1 MKQIRF
7 QIEAVDQL
15 VNNVKTLWS
24 LDERQIPIVLKA
36 PTGSGK
42 TYMTQKMI
50 CDLAE
55 QPDWDR
61 EVAYVWITFSD
72 DLAMQSK
79 HKFDVYF
86 PTSRHGRFLTIDDFC
101 LGSLQKNDVLFINWQ
116 KLVSTKAEDRIYRRP
131 ENPDERHES
140 RVYFEDFVEN
150 THSKG
155 IEIIFI
161 IDECHLNVTEAA
173 NRDVISKL
181 DPKVSIHVSAT
192 PPPEIVAKAA
202 EYESNVFIKHEDV
215 VNQGLIKESII
226 TQTKEDLDKYRGED
240 EDHVLLKLA
249 IEKRKELKAE
259 IEAFGKKVNPLVIIQ
274 LPNDDEALVE
284 QVQPTKEQI
293 TKEYL
298 ISQGVKADR
307 IASWF
312 SGKAKPEGLERDDS
326 EYEYLLFKTAAGT
339 GWDCP
344 RAQILVM
351 FRDVKS
357 ETFGTQT
364 IGRILR
370 VPIMGEEVS
379 KVFRNGYLYTN
390 FSRKAVVEADYSK
403 MGGNKP
409 KTLISFNKK
418 GKDYVI
424 DPRLMTDSLSR
435 VDYGDLGKSGDFQ
448 QCLFD
453 TFNQYFGITEDDHF
467 DDEVMDKLKVK
478 GLNLNGDFMH
488 EIISDAHF
496 EDYDRIGVKL
506 KEANGVV
513 LECSK
518 SDVQKLFSFTLVQI
532 LRAQTDNDCKV
543 GNIVRSVP
551 TLKSALRLW
560 FKYYALRNEYEDK
573 WYRIFLTDTVHKESS
588 SLFRRLIT
596 DTLKAYHP
604 LLEEQLRKRR
614 EENEKR
620 QSHPFVLKKM
630 YAYTEEHD
638 ELEEQKSLLHPFF
651 LGKQYTG
658 RKTEKAFAK
667 YLDSQ
672 DTIEWW
678 FKNGDSGNDWL
689 AIRYFNEDRQE
700 EALFYPDWVFR
711 KTDGTVGIFDTK
723 GGQTASS
730 RETKNKAE
738 ALQRRIALLN
748 ENSLNCYVGGI
759 VIEANGTW
767 YYNAHA
773 EYSYRSGST
782 DGWNRMQDLFDDF
795 KILSSVPASDRFVHY
810 LPLYSVRAACGYF
823 EISEQPEAEGWV
835 DVSSLPFKPNE
846 DMFIVHAKGDSML
859 PKIKDGDLCVFEHY
873 QGGSREGE
881 IVLSQACE
889 YFNEYGGKYTIKK
902 YHSEKMVNE
911 EGVEVHSKIELQPL
925 NTKDF
930 QFIEI
935 PDNAETQ
942 YATIGILKYIISQ

>member
-86 PTSRHGRFLTIDDFC
+86 PTSRHGRFLTIDDFS

-116 KLVSTKAEDRIYRRP
+116 KLVSMKAEDRIYRRP

-284 QVQPTKEQI
+284 QGQPTKEQI

-453 TFNQYFGITEDDHF
+453 TFNQYLESPKMIT
-467 DDEVMDKLKVK
+467 
-478 GLNLNGDFMH
+478 
-488 EIISDAHF
+488 
-496 EDYDRIGVKL
+496 
-506 KEANGVV
+506 
-513 LECSK
+513 
-518 SDVQKLFSFTLVQI
+518 
-532 LRAQTDNDCKV
+532 
-543 GNIVRSVP
+543 
-551 TLKSALRLW
+551 
-560 FKYYALRNEYEDK
+560 
-573 WYRIFLTDTVHKESS
+573 
-588 SLFRRLIT
+588 
-596 DTLKAYHP
+596 
-604 LLEEQLRKRR
+604 
-614 EENEKR
+614 
-620 QSHPFVLKKM
+620 
-630 YAYTEEHD
+630 
-638 ELEEQKSLLHPFF
+638 
-651 LGKQYTG
+651 
-658 RKTEKAFAK
+658 
-667 YLDSQ
+667 
-672 DTIEWW
+672 
-678 FKNGDSGNDWL
+678 
-689 AIRYFNEDRQE
+689 
-700 EALFYPDWVFR
+700 
-711 KTDGTVGIFDTK
+711 
-723 GGQTASS
+723 
-730 RETKNKAE
+730 
-738 ALQRRIALLN
+738 
-748 ENSLNCYVGGI
+748 
-759 VIEANGTW
+759 
-767 YYNAHA
+767 
-773 EYSYRSGST
+773 
-782 DGWNRMQDLFDDF
+782 
-795 KILSSVPASDRFVHY
+795 
-810 LPLYSVRAACGYF
+810 
-823 EISEQPEAEGWV
+823 
-835 DVSSLPFKPNE
+835 
-846 DMFIVHAKGDSML
+846 SMM
-859 PKIKDGDLCVFEHY
+859 
-873 QGGSREGE
+873 R
-881 IVLSQACE
+881 
-889 YFNEYGGKYTIKK
+889 
-902 YHSEKMVNE
+902 
-911 EGVEVHSKIELQPL
+911 
-925 NTKDF
+925 
-930 QFIEI
+930 
-935 PDNAETQ
+935 
-942 YATIGILKYIISQ
+942 